1 MVYHIVNFKRAVR
14 RRATQNQ
21 EVTTMSPKIRFVRYF
36 MAVLMAAL
44 MLGAGLPF
52 ATASKNAPA
61 VRMVPE
67 NFSVLAEA
75 AGPAVVNI
83 RVEKTV
89 SSSAEVPQSGSN
101 PFGNDERSKEF
112 FDHFFGG
119 RQVPEQFKQSGLGTG
134 FIIDKSGYI
143 VTNNHVVADADKI
156 TVVLED
162 EREFDAKVIGRDPQT
177 DLAVIKIDAK
187 KDLPTLPLGRSTDL
201 KVGEWVVAIGNPFGL
216 DHTVTAG
223 IVSAKGRVI
232 GAGPYDDFI
241 QTDASINP
249 GNSGGPLLNMN
260 GEVVGVNSA
269 IIASGQGIGFA
280 IPIDM
285 AKTVIAQLKEN
296 GQVTRGWLGVT
307 IQDVKGDLAQYYGI
321 ENGNGALVT
330 DVVPGN
336 PADKAGIQP
345 KDIIVK
351 VNNDKIAG
359 SHDLTAKVAKLG
371 VGDTARLTVLRN
383 GQEKVLDVTV
393 GKRPLTLAQADTP
406 QPEKDSEYGFQVT
419 DLTPQIS
426 QRLDLKED
434 RGVVVVGVKPGSKA
448 EKAGVQQGDLIV
460 EVNHQGV
467 QSVAAF
473 KELLTK
479 HPSSQGVDLLVKRMN
494 AGMMVIH
501 LA

>member
-1 MVYHIVNFKRAVR
+1 
-14 RRATQNQ
+14 
-21 EVTTMSPKIRFVRYF
+21 
-36 MAVLMAAL
+36 
-44 MLGAGLPF
+44 
-52 ATASKNAPA
+52 
-61 VRMVPE
+61 
-67 NFSVLAEA
+67 
-75 AGPAVVNI
+75 
-83 RVEKTV
+83 
-89 SSSAEVPQSGSN
+89 
-101 PFGNDERSKEF
+101 
-112 FDHFFGG
+112 
-119 RQVPEQFKQSGLGTG
+119 
-134 FIIDKSGYI
+134 
-143 VTNNHVVADADKI
+143 
-156 TVVLED
+156 VVLED
-162 EREFDAKVIGRDPQT
+162 EREFDAKIIGRDPQT
-177 DLAVIKIDAK
+177 DLALIKIDAK

-249 GNSGGPLLNMN
+249 GNSGGPLLNLN
-260 GEVVGVNSA
+260 GEVVGVNTA

-321 ENGNGALVT
+321 ENGSGALVT
-330 DVVPGN
+330 DVAPGD

-351 VNNDKIAG
+351 VNGDKISG
-359 SHDLTAKVAKLG
+359 SHDLTAKAAKLA
-371 VGDTARLTVLRN
+371 VGDTAQITVLRN
-383 GQEKVLDVTV
+383 GQEKTLDLTV
-393 GKRPLTLAQADTP
+393 GRRPLTLAQAETP

-426 QRLDLKED
+426 GRLNLKED

-460 EVNHQGV
+460 EVNHQSV
-467 QSVAAF
+467 QTVAVF
-473 KELLTK
+473 KQLLTK
-479 HPSSQGVDLLVKRMN
+479 HPSTEGLDLLVKRMN

>member
-1 MVYHIVNFKRAVR
+1 
-14 RRATQNQ
+14 
-21 EVTTMSPKIRFVRYF
+21 MSPKIRFVRYL
-36 MAVLMAAL
+36 MALLMAAL
-44 MLGAGLPF
+44 MLGAGMPF
-52 ATASKNAPA
+52 AAASKNAPA

-67 NFSVLAEA
+67 NFSALAEA
-75 AGPAVVNI
+75 AGPAVVNV

-89 SSSAEVPQSGSN
+89 SSGPAVQQFETPPS
-101 PFGNDERSKEF
+101 GNDERYKEF

-119 RQVPEQFKQSGLGTG
+119 QQPPEQFKQSGLGTG

-162 EREFDAKVIGRDPQT
+162 EREFDAKIIGRDPQT

-249 GNSGGPLLNMN
+249 GNSGGPLLNLN
-260 GEVVGVNSA
+260 GEVVGVNTA

-307 IQDVKGDLAQYYGI
+307 IQDVKGDL
-321 ENGNGALVT
+321 V
-330 DVVPGN
+330 
-336 PADKAGIQP
+336 
-345 KDIIVK
+345 
-351 VNNDKIAG
+351 
-359 SHDLTAKVAKLG
+359 
-371 VGDTARLTVLRN
+371 
-383 GQEKVLDVTV
+383 
-393 GKRPLTLAQADTP
+393 
-406 QPEKDSEYGFQVT
+406 
-419 DLTPQIS
+419 
-426 QRLDLKED
+426 
-434 RGVVVVGVKPGSKA
+434 
-448 EKAGVQQGDLIV
+448 
-460 EVNHQGV
+460 
-467 QSVAAF
+467 
-473 KELLTK
+473 
-479 HPSSQGVDLLVKRMN
+479 
-494 AGMMVIH
+494 
-501 LA
+501 

>member
-1 MVYHIVNFKRAVR
+1 
-14 RRATQNQ
+14 
-21 EVTTMSPKIRFVRYF
+21 MSPKIRFVRYL
-36 MAVLMAAL
+36 MALLMAAL
-44 MLGAGLPF
+44 MLGAGMPF

-75 AGPAVVNI
+75 AGPAVVNV

-89 SSSAEVPQSGSN
+89 SGGPAVQQFETTPR
-101 PFGNDERSKEF
+101 GNDERYKEY

-119 RQVPEQFKQSGLGTG
+119 QQPPEQFKQSGLGTG

-162 EREFDAKVIGRDPQT
+162 EREFDAKIIGRDPQT
-177 DLAVIKIDAK
+177 DLALIKIDAK

-249 GNSGGPLLNMN
+249 GNSGGPLLNLN
-260 GEVVGVNSA
+260 GEVVGVNTA

-321 ENGNGALVT
+321 ENGSGALVT
-330 DVVPGN
+330 DVVPGD

-351 VNNDKIAG
+351 VNGDKISG
-359 SHDLTAKVAKLG
+359 SHDLTAKAAKLA
-371 VGDTARLTVLRN
+371 VGDTAQITVLRN
-383 GQEKVLDVTV
+383 GQEKTLDLTV
-393 GKRPLTLAQADTP
+393 GRRPLTLAQAET
-406 QPEKDSEYGFQVT
+406 DSEYGFQVT

-426 QRLDLKED
+426 GRLNLKED

-460 EVNHQGV
+460 EVNHQSV
-467 QSVAAF
+467 QTVAVF
-473 KELLTK
+473 KQLLTK
-479 HPSSQGVDLLVKRMN
+479 HPSTEGLDLLVKRMN